1 MSKFVKIIKLARY
14 IKKRPRNANEIKAKF
29 GLDHRTTCR
38 YIEELRAAGFVI
50 ESASGPNGGYWL
62 RGERM

>member
-14 IKKRPRNANEIKAKF
+14 IKKRPRNANEINAKL

-38 YIEELRAAGFVI
+38 YIKELREAGFIV
-50 ESASGPNGGYWL
+50 ESATGPYGGYWL
-62 RGERM
+62 KGEKA